1 MIERFGVGID
11 ITTINR
17 FKKLPYSTNQKFYK
31 KIFQLSE
38 INYCLKFKNS
48 AEHFAGKFAIKE
60 AVKKSISED
69 IEFLDIHISHYRF
82 KPKIILLKKRP
93 YKFIA
98 SISHDDNLAIAI
110 VMSEKTDVRTNTNH
124 RNRR

>member
-60 AVKKSISED
+60 AVKKSILED
-69 IEFLDIHISHYRF
+69 IDFLDIRISHYRF
-82 KPKIILLKKRP
+82 KPKITLLKKLP

-98 SISHDDNLAIAI
+98 SISHDDNVAIAI
-110 VMSEKTDVRTNTNH
+110 VMSEKTSA
-124 RNRR
+124 